1 MTINYTTLLGLAKP
15 VTGTESGAWG
25 DVVNDQ
31 ITSLVEDSIANAA
44 SINVTSGNVTLT
56 DNNGTS
62 DQARM
67 AILLVSGTP
76 GTSRN
81 IVAPS
86 TSKWYIVRN
95 GSNDAVVIKGS
106 ATTGVTIPTGSEA
119 LVFWNGSDF
128 EVGGMAGPTSST
140 DNAVVRYDGTTGKL
154 VQNSSVTIDDS
165 NNVGGLANLNF
176 SGTGNRITGDFSN
189 ATLANRVLFQSSTTN
204 GNTGLGILPNGTA
217 TASGIRMFSSSD
229 SGNASI
235 FNLAVDPSVVTID
248 AATSGTGTY
257 LPLAFYTGGS
267 ERVRIDTSGNVGIGT
282 SSPGVKLHVNSGATD
297 EVARFE
303 GTGEPFISLYDN
315 GVRDFYLFDSAE
327 IRLWGQANKAM
338 VFATNNAERMRIDS
352 SGNVG
357 IGSVSPD
364 VKLRVDATSPT
375 RGIVETIR
383 GTGST
388 GSQLHFSQDAV
399 ADWVIGQPA
408 GVSAFA
414 FFSGRSLGA
423 DGTERMRIDSSGNV
437 GIGTSSPS
445 YRLTIAGNGG
455 SGLCTLAFVDTSNAN
470 KEWRI
475 DQSSGALRFTESGA
489 AERMR
494 IDSSGN
500 LLVGDT
506 THPTS
511 SDNRLAVV
519 GTRGIDCKNTGG
531 ATAPNITS
539 WNNATTGD
547 NIFVSFRTETADTA
561 RGSISYNRAGGLVAY
576 NTTSDYRAKDI
587 LGPVAN
593 PGTTI
598 DALKVYTGK
607 MKGAT
612 VERPMLVAHE
622 AQEVTPY
629 AVTGE
634 KDASNEDGS
643 PKYQQMDVASLV
655 PLLIAEIQSLRA
667 RVAQLEG
674 A

>member
-1 MTINYTTLLGLAKP
+1 MT
-15 VTGTESGAWG
+15 
-25 DVVNDQ
+25 
-31 ITSLVEDSIANAA
+31 
-44 SINVTSGNVTLT
+44 
-56 DNNGTS
+56 
-62 DQARM
+62 
-67 AILLVSGTP
+67 
-76 GTSRN
+76 
-81 IVAPS
+81 
-86 TSKWYIVRN
+86 
-95 GSNDAVVIKGS
+95 
-106 ATTGVTIPTGSEA
+106 
-119 LVFWNGSDF
+119 FF
-128 EVGGMAGPTSST
+128 
-140 DNAVVRYDGTTGKL
+140 
-154 VQNSSVTIDDS
+154 
-165 NNVGGLANLNF
+165 
-176 SGTGNRITGDFSN
+176 
-189 ATLANRVLFQSSTTN
+189 
-204 GNTGLGILPNGTA
+204 
-217 TASGIRMFSSSD
+217 
-229 SGNASI
+229 
-235 FNLAVDPSVVTID
+235 
-248 AATSGTGTY
+248 
-257 LPLAFYTGGS
+257 TGGS

-282 SSPGVKLHVNSGATD
+282 SSPTQLLDVNGNVAITGSARRITGDFSNATIASR
-297 EVARFE
+297 VAFQSSTTNTQTAVAAIPNGTDTTSQFLVANNSDLNNASLMQLVALATESSLRAGIT
-303 GTGEPFISLYDN
+303 GTGTFLPITFFTGGS
-315 GVRDFYLFDSAE
+315 
-327 IRLWGQANKAM
+327 
-338 VFATNNAERMRIDS
+338 ER
-352 SGNVG
+352 V
-357 IGSVSPD
+357 
-364 VKLRVDATSPT
+364 RVDT
-375 RGIVETIR
+375 
-383 GTGST
+383 
-388 GSQLHFSQDAV
+388 
-399 ADWVIGQPA
+399 
-408 GVSAFA
+408 
-414 FFSGRSLGA
+414 
-423 DGTERMRIDSSGNV
+423 SGNV
-437 GIGTSSPS
+437 GIGTSTPS